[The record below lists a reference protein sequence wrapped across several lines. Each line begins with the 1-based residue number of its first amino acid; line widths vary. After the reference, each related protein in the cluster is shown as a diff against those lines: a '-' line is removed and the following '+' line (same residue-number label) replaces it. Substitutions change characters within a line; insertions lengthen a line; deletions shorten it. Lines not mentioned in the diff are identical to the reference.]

1 MWPSTQRIGKVIRA
15 SSYFSTRRVV
25 DLVPEACSTAMT
37 EDRHDELAASNRPQ
51 HDRSRSDTV
60 MISMNFNSYARLY
73 FSSFLFFFYFVF
85 ELETLY
91 TIQVLAVFD
100 FYHRT

>member
-1 MWPSTQRIGKVIRA
+1 
-15 SSYFSTRRVV
+15 
-25 DLVPEACSTAMT
+25 
-37 EDRHDELAASNRPQ
+37 
-51 HDRSRSDTV
+51 

-91 TIQVLAVFD
+91 TTQVLAVFD